1 MANRI
6 VWQVDLTGNVEQAAK
21 RAASAVA
28 SMGRSVDGAA
38 ESLDAIKRLAAVG
51 LLKDLAEGALDAARA
66 VVEWAD
72 SLVEVEEQLRAQ
84 GQQVDALNV
93 ANGQWQASTAALDQA
108 LLELSATVGTDLLP
122 ELARMADVLTDGVQF
137 VRDYWQEIKQLA
149 EWLQAAARAGAAVA
163 SLGLTELLR
172 PAALDAPTGGPGI
185 NDFIGPLQTGGGGT
199 PPIRSTSTA
208 PRVPGYSTSTIP
220 GFVASFDPAS
230 LSGLEQ
236 LSSTLGDA
244 AIAWEDALAG
254 LQGIATRLGSSQGG
268 IVAAGGAAAM
278 FDGSIGSVVSIAGG
292 DPVSQAVLAI
302 FQLLKKLPELVNE
315 LIGQVLDIYTNLPE
329 WIGNILETLPETLA
343 RLIPTL
349 IAQFVTIGPRIILET
364 LTLFFSPDFWIGIV
378 GAFIDGI
385 ASALKGLLAPLN
397 AAGGALGIN
406 LGKEAE
412 VKRVFGIKLPFLD
425 EGGIVSKTG
434 MVVAHAGEEYLGAP
448 GSRAARSNRGGG
460 GVTVN
465 IGQVVAP
472 DPRRFTEELRRSL
485 GSYGLGLS
493 LAPLGGS

>member
-1 MANRI
+1 
-6 VWQVDLTGNVEQAAK
+6 
-21 RAASAVA
+21 
-28 SMGRSVDGAA
+28 MGRSVDGAA
-38 ESLDAIKRLAAVG
+38 ESLEAIKRLAAVG

-72 SLVEVEEQLRAQ
+72 SLVEVEEQLRKQ
-84 GQQVDALNV
+84 GQQVDELNV
-93 ANGQWQASTAALDQA
+93 ANGQWQASTAQLDQA

-122 ELARMADVLTDGVQF
+122 ELSKLADSLTDLLLL
-137 VRDYWQEIKQLA
+137 VRDYWKEIKTAGEYTMLFVRA
-149 EWLQAAARAGAAVA
+149 VAAVSTGGMSEVLRAGFQAGGA
-163 SLGLTELLR
+163 SEMLFG
-172 PAALDAPTGGPGI
+172 AGGVGSSAPGI
-185 NDFIGPLQTGGGGT
+185 NDFIGPLQTGGGGA
-199 PPIRSTSTA
+199 PLTSTA
-208 PRVPGYSTSTIP
+208 TAPRIPGYSTSTIP

-254 LQGIATRLGSSQGG
+254 LQGVATRLGSSQGG

-302 FQLLKKLPELVNE
+302 FQLLKNLPELVNS
-315 LIGQVLDIYTNLPE
+315 LIGQVLDIYTNLPD

-349 IAQFVTIGPRIILET
+349 IVQFATMAPRIIIEA
-364 LTLFFSPDFWIGIV
+364 LTLFFSPDFWLGIV
-378 GAFIDGI
+378 GAFIDGL
-385 ASALKGLLAPLN
+385 ATALKGLLAPFN
-397 AAGGALGIN
+397 EVGGALGIN

-425 EGGIVSKTG
+425 EGGIVQKTG

-448 GSRAARSNRGGG
+448 GSRAARSNRGGS

-493 LAPLGGS
+493 LSPLGTS